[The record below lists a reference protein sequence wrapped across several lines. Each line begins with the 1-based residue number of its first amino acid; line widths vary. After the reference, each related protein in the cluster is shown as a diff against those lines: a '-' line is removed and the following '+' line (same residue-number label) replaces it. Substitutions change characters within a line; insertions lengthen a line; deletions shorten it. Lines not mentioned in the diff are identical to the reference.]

1 MNQMLLSALRMRR
14 LLFVALG
21 IMIAT
26 WAMFPAAAYAAGGD
40 RGSAEF
46 VYEHHDNYR
55 GKGHHNDHG
64 EYRDHKPAHHA
75 CANTY
80 TVRKGDTLSKLA
92 RHYGTTVHALAR
104 ANGIHNPNRIYVGQR
119 LCVPKGHVY
128 VPPAPRCKAYHTVA
142 HGDTLVSIA
151 RRHHTSVDSII
162 DENKLRGPHYIYK
175 GQQLCIR

>member
-21 IMIAT
+21 LMIAT
-26 WAMFPAAAYAAGGD
+26 WAMFPASAYASSGN

-46 VYEHHDNYR
+46 VYEQRHKDHHS
-55 GKGHHNDHG
+55 
-64 EYRDHKPAHHA
+64 

-80 TVRKGDTLSKLA
+80 TVRKGDTLSTLA

-104 ANGIHNPNRIYVGQR
+104 ANRIHNPNRIYVGQR
-119 LCVPKGHVY
+119 LCVPKGPVY
-128 VPPAPRCKAYHTVA
+128 VPPAPRCRAYHTVS

-151 RRHHTSVDSII
+151 RHYHTTVESII
-162 DENKLRGPHYIYK
+162 NENKLRGPHYLHK
-175 GQQLCIR
+175 GQQLCIC